1 MKSPERFSSVGVNL
15 DGSIVYFRHSLYLN
29 VVTPHSILPLV
40 LDVGVE
46 VILTSDYK
54 LRKKGSLAL
63 YV

>member
-29 VVTPHSILPLV
+29 VVAPHSILPLV
-40 LDVGVE
+40 LDVRVE